1 MTSWNSSCRNEGA
14 SEAAGA
20 GFDGVLAA
28 ALKGELDAIGFD
40 ASAKERMEQNINR
53 AVAAQQVREGVATPH
68 RVRTGKSRAPFRFAA
83 AVAAVVALFGMGTFA
98 YASGALVS
106 VSDAVAGIFG
116 NGPAPTE
123 VIDKVGHPIGA
134 AQSCNGVT
142 VSADAVIADRQ
153 NYAIVYSISKDDG
166 TAFEGLEANEYGYL
180 NVLNEGQSTD
190 IAGLYSPFDGTGQGA
205 YGGSYFYDADPTDNA
220 IQMVEQMSVQ
230 SGDRTLMGRTAHAQF
245 GNFRVTGD
253 SYEDAPVMAAGDW
266 NLSFVIDCED
276 ASIEV
281 GTDGAFGTP
290 SGEAIVMGL
299 TLSPIAITM
308 EYAYGEGE
316 VDVRADAAAAD
327 DVSEAHVAGDVT
339 ILMDD
344 GSTVVVKNNGGMA
357 MQWGDDGSLTC
368 SQSLFLPQIVDVAHV
383 SSITVGGTEFPVK

>member
-1 MTSWNSSCRNEGA
+1 MTSWNSSCRNGGTPKGA
-14 SEAAGA
+14 DA
-20 GFDGVLAA
+20 GFDGTLAA
-28 ALKGELDAIGFD
+28 VLKGELDAMEFD
-40 ASAKERMEQNINR
+40 ASAKERLEQNINR
-53 AVAAQQVREGVATPH
+53 SVAAQQARKGVATSH
-68 RVRTGKSRAPFRFAA
+68 RVRARKSGAPFRFAA

-116 NGPAPTE
+116 AGPASTE

-190 IAGLYSPFDGTGQGA
+190 IAGLYSPFDGGGQGA

-245 GNFRVTGD
+245 GNFRMTGD
-253 SYEDAPVMAAGDW
+253 SYENAPVMAAGDW
-266 NLSFVIDCED
+266 NLSFVINCED
-276 ASIEV
+276 TSVEV
-281 GTDGAFGTP
+281 AADRAFGTP
-290 SGEAIVMGL
+290 SGEALMTGL
-299 TLSPIAITM
+299 TVSPIAVTV

-316 VDVRADAAAAD
+316 VDPDAVGD
-327 DVSEAHVAGDVT
+327 DVTEAHTAGDVT

-344 GSTVVVKNNGGMA
+344 GNTIVIENNGGMA
-357 MQWGDDGSLTC
+357 MQWGDDGSLSC

-383 SSITVGGTEFPVK
+383 SSITVGGIEFPVK

>member
-1 MTSWNSSCRNEGA
+1 MTSLNSSCRNDGA
-14 SEAAGA
+14 SKAAGA
-20 GFDGVLAA
+20 GFDGELAA
-28 ALKGELDAIGFD
+28 ALKGELNAMEFD

-53 AVAAQQVREGVATPH
+53 SVAAQQVREGVATPH
-68 RVRTGKSRAPFRFAA
+68 RARARKSRAPFRFAA

-116 NGPAPTE
+116 AGPAPTE
-123 VIDKVGHPIGA
+123 VVDKVGHPIGA

-153 NYAIVYSISKDDG
+153 NYAIIYSISKDDG

-190 IAGLYSPFDGTGQGA
+190 IAGLYSPFDGGGQGA
-205 YGGSYFYDADPTDNA
+205 YGGSYFYDADPADNA

-230 SGDRTLMGRTAHAQF
+230 SGDRTLMGRTVHAQF

-266 NLSFVIDCED
+266 NLSFVIECED
-276 ASIEV
+276 ASVEV
-281 GTDGAFGTP
+281 AAAGALGTP
-290 SGEAIVMGL
+290 SGEAIVTEL
-299 TLSPIAITM
+299 TLSPIAVTV

-316 VDVRADAAAAD
+316 VDPDAVGD
-327 DVSEAHVAGDVT
+327 EVTEAHVAGDVT

-357 MQWGDDGSLTC
+357 MQWEDDGSLTC
-368 SQSLFLPQIVDVAHV
+368 RQSLFLPQVVDVAHV
-383 SSITVGGTEFPVK
+383 SSITVGGTEFPVQ

>member
-1 MTSWNSSCRNEGA
+1 MTSLNSSCRNGGA
-14 SEAAGA
+14 SKAADA
-20 GFDGVLAA
+20 GFDGALAA
-28 ALKGELDAIGFD
+28 ALKGELNAMEFD

-53 AVAAQQVREGVATPH
+53 SVAAQQVREGVATPH
-68 RVRTGKSRAPFRFAA
+68 RVRARKSRAPFRFAA

-116 NGPAPTE
+116 VGPAPTE
-123 VIDKVGHPIGA
+123 VVDKVGHPIGA

-190 IAGLYSPFDGTGQGA
+190 IAGLYSPFDGGGQGA
-205 YGGSYFYDADPTDNA
+205 YGGSYFYDANPADNA
-220 IQMVEQMSVQ
+220 IQMVEQMSAQ

-253 SYEDAPVMAAGDW
+253 SYENAPVMAAGDW

-276 ASIEV
+276 ASVEV
-281 GTDGAFGTP
+281 AADGAFGTP
-290 SGEAIVMGL
+290 SGEAVMTGL
-299 TLSPIAITM
+299 TVSPIAVTV
-308 EYAYGEGE
+308 EYAYGESE
-316 VDVRADAAAAD
+316 VGPDAVDTAAD

-344 GSTVVVKNNGGMA
+344 GSTVVVENNGGMS
-357 MQWGDDGSLTC
+357 MQWNDDGSLTC

-383 SSITVGGTEFPVK
+383 SSITVGGTEFPVQ

>member
-1 MTSWNSSCRNEGA
+1 MTLWNSSCRNGGTPNV
-14 SEAAGA
+14 AGA
-20 GFDGVLAA
+20 GFDGELAA
-28 ALKGELDAIGFD
+28 ALKGELNAMGFD

-53 AVAAQQVREGVATPH
+53 SVAAQQVREGVATPH
-68 RVRTGKSRAPFRFAA
+68 RARARKSRAPFRFAV

-116 NGPAPTE
+116 VGPAPTE
-123 VIDKVGHPIGA
+123 VVDKVGHPIGA

-190 IAGLYSPFDGTGQGA
+190 IAGLYSPFDGGGQGA
-205 YGGSYFYDADPTDNA
+205 YGGSYFYDANPADNA
-220 IQMVEQMSVQ
+220 IQMVEQMSAQ

-253 SYEDAPVMAAGDW
+253 SYENAPVMAAGDW

-276 ASIEV
+276 ASVEV
-281 GTDGAFGTP
+281 AADGAFGTP
-290 SGEAIVMGL
+290 SGEAVMTGL
-299 TLSPIAITM
+299 TVSPIAVTV
-308 EYAYGEGE
+308 EYAYGESE
-316 VDVRADAAAAD
+316 VGPDAVDTAAD
-327 DVSEAHVAGDVT
+327 DVSEAHVAGDVA

-344 GSTVVVKNNGGMA
+344 GSTVVVENNGGMS
-357 MQWGDDGSLTC
+357 MQWNDDGSLTC

-383 SSITVGGTEFPVK
+383 SSITVGGTEFPVQ